1 MPKKSSKLTLKEI
14 SNLSQYELGKMSKKE
29 LQAAYRD
36 IRQAVQR
43 REKVFKKHGAEGA
56 VPKSIRELKAPSKLN
71 KKDLIKSIAASG
83 NFYQSKRGT
92 YTGMIR
98 ELKEITK
105 INEERTHKKISIKDL
120 PSFGEF
126 MKNAQEIMGELY
138 NPAYPELAELWEAS
152 KNKNMDPREL
162 LKNYEYWLDRE
173 HMEKLRD
180 AKPIKRDGEV
190 LPSDYVKTLG
200 LPEIEGWS
208 PKHRD

>member
-43 REKVFKKHGAEGA
+43 REKTFRKHNAEGA
-56 VPKSIRELKAPSKLN
+56 VPKSIRELKAPSRLN
-71 KKDLIKSIAASG
+71 KKDLIKSIAAAG

-98 ELKEITK
+98 ELKEITN
-105 INEERTHKKISIKDL
+105 IIEERTHKKISIKDL
-120 PSFGEF
+120 SSFGEF
-126 MKNAQEIMGELY
+126 MKDAKDIIGEAY
-138 NPAYPELAELWEAS
+138 NPAYPELADLWEAS
-152 KNKNMDPREL
+152 KNKNLDPREL
-162 LKNYEYWLDRE
+162 LKNYQYWLERE
-173 HMEKLRD
+173 HLDALRD

-190 LPSDYVKTLG
+190 LPSDYVSKLG

-208 PKHRD
+208 PKRD